1 MNSVELANN
10 LINRAKNLQ
19 EFTVTTK
26 LTGKLRFKGEV
37 PFDMTIKGNV
47 LTAKIYAINIDEA
60 NNKLDNFIKDLF
72 E

>member
-47 LTAKIYAINIDEA
+47 LTAKSTR
-60 NNKLDNFIKDLF
+60 LT
-72 E
+72 

>member
-47 LTAKIYAINIDEA
+47 LPDAPSAPATETKS
-60 NNKLDNFIKDLF
+60 
-72 E
+72 

>member
-19 EFTVTTK
+19 EFTITTK
-26 LTGKLRFKGEV
+26 ISGKPRFKGEV

-47 LTAKIYAINIDEA
+47 LTAKIYAVDIDEA
-60 NNKLDNFIKDLF
+60 NDKLDNFLKNLF